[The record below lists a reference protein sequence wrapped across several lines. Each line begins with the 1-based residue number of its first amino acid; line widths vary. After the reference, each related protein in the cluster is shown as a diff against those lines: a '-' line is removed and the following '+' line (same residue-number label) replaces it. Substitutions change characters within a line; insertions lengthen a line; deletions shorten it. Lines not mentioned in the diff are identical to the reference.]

1 MRLTFLRS
9 AGLLGL
15 AILACAGPVAAQ
27 GIEFG
32 PGGIRVDPGF
42 ERRGPDYDRRDR
54 RPPRFDGISEREAV
68 RIARR
73 RGVDEVERV
82 RETPRGFVVSGT
94 DRDGDEIRVVIS
106 RDGDVI
112 DVR

>member
-1 MRLTFLRS
+1 MSKTPSLRIAL
-9 AGLLGL
+9 AGLAL
-15 AILACAGPVAAQ
+15 ALSIGSAQAQ

-32 PGGIRVDPGF
+32 PGGLRIDPGP
-42 ERRGPDYDRRDR
+42 ERYAP
-54 RPPRFDGISEREAV
+54 RPRYDGISEREAV

-73 RGVDEVERV
+73 QGVDEVERV
-82 RETPRGFVVSGT
+82 RETPRGWRISGL
-94 DRDGDEIRVVIS
+94 DRNGDEIRVIVS

>member
-1 MRLTFLRS
+1 MRFTQMSRS
-9 AGLLGL
+9 ALLSIVL
-15 AILACAGPVAAQ
+15 AGSATTSFAQ

-32 PGGIRVDPGF
+32 PGGVRIDPGI
-42 ERRGPDYDRRDR
+42 ERRDR
-54 RPPRFDGISEREAV
+54 RPPPRFDGISEREAI

-73 RGVDEVERV
+73 RGVADVERV
-82 RETPRGFVVSGT
+82 RETPRGFIVAGT
-94 DRDGDEIRVVIS
+94 DRDGEDIRVTIS

>member
-1 MRLTFLRS
+1 MRLMFLRS
-9 AGLLGL
+9 AGLVGL

-42 ERRGPDYDRRDR
+42 DRRDR

-73 RGVDEVERV
+73 QGVEEVERV
-82 RETPRGFVVSGT
+82 RETPRGWRISGL
-94 DRDGDEIRVVIS
+94 DRNGDEIRVIIS

>member
-1 MRLTFLRS
+1 MYRTPFSRI
-9 AGLLGL
+9 AFIGL
-15 AILACAGPVAAQ
+15 AILMAAGAAQAQ

-32 PGGIRVDPGF
+32 PGGLRIDPGP
-42 ERRGPDYDRRDR
+42 ERYVP
-54 RPPRFDGISEREAV
+54 RPRYDGISQREAV

-73 RGVDEVERV
+73 QGVEEVERV
-82 RETPRGFVVSGT
+82 RETPRGWRISGF
-94 DRDGDEIRVVIS
+94 DRNGDEIRVIVS

>member
-1 MRLTFLRS
+1 MRLMFLRS
-9 AGLLGL
+9 AGLVGL

-42 ERRGPDYDRRDR
+42 DRRDR

-73 RGVDEVERV
+73 RGVDDVERV

-94 DRDGDEIRVVIS
+94 DRYGDEIRVVVS
-106 RDGDVI
+106 RDGEVI